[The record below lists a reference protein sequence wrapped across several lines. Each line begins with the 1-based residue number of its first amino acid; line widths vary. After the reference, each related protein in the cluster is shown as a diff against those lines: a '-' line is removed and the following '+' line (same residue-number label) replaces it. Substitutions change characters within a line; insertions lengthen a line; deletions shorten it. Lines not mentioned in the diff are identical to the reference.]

1 MSGKDERRIF
11 DIPICPICGR
21 KPLYWILTDGEN
33 DEAPSV
39 GWILST
45 EYVKVASKYSKHIV
59 VKHRKMR
66 YGFPN
71 FLESIKLVYCTWQM
85 IRTGKHIFEQDSVVF
100 NEVLNSVRYY
110 YNHES
115 YQER

>member
-11 DIPICPICGR
+11 DIPICPICER
-21 KPLYWILTDGEN
+21 KPNYWILTDGEN
-33 DEAPSV
+33 DEAPSA

-45 EYVKVASKYSKHIV
+45 EYVKNSANYSKRVII
-59 VKHRKMR
+59 RRGKMR

-71 FLESIKLVYCTWQM
+71 FLESIKFVYCTWQLM
-85 IRTGKHIFEQDSVVF
+85 RSGKHTFERGSVVF
-100 NEVLNSVRYY
+100 NKVLNSVQYY
-110 YNHES
+110 YDHKS